1 MKRWFDPVT
10 VSKIFILGKN
20 EVTPTLESFMEPSCI
35 PKKYGGNLNWAWGDV
50 PDLDQETREA
60 LEKDGHKGWVKG
72 PALWL
77 NNERIVVGS
86 ENGKLRRSDKEIAE
100 RKPIV
105 YAADYTEA
113 PVHPNKRGSVASN
126 HRKSLAST
134 GKASVDKQRSDSPTT
149 LVETGAEGAAAATAA
164 TGAAAATATPATPQ
178 PATPQKQPVPSH
190 LAAESIRTS
199 PMGDSQVH
207 LPNAQPAAP
216 ATTAEYISPAVSTQQ
231 LPETSKAHAPQ
242 AASSE
247 PAAAPAPAPAP
258 VAAASSVDPVQSS
271 PKPTAEAAAHPAGH
285 TQPGP
290 LSNHQTQLNRKI
302 AGQLEGE
309 STILIPAEA
318 NGALAHPAIV
328 ASSDKTLGL
337 AMEEDKMALNGKLT
351 TGHASRPHP
360 ERFVTAAEF

>member
-1 MKRWFDPVT
+1 MT

-20 EVTPTLESFMEPSCI
+20 EVTPTLESFMDPSCI
-35 PKKYGGNLNWAWGDV
+35 PKKYGGKLNWAWGDI
-50 PDLDQETREA
+50 PDLDEETREA

-86 ENGKLRRSDKEIAE
+86 ENGKLRRSDKEIADM
-100 RKPIV
+100 KPIV

-113 PVHPNKRGSVASN
+113 PVHPNKRGSITSN
-126 HRKSLAST
+126 HRKSLASN
-134 GKASVDKQRSDSPTT
+134 GKASVDKQRSESPIT
-149 LVETGAEGAAAATAA
+149 LVETEAEAAAAATGATVAA
-164 TGAAAATATPATPQ
+164 TTSATTEPATPK
-178 PATPQKQPVPSH
+178 KQPIPSH

-207 LPNAQPAAP
+207 LPNAQPGAP
-216 ATTAEYISPAVSTQQ
+216 GTTAEYISPVVSTQQ
-231 LPETSKAHAPQ
+231 LPETSQPR
-242 AASSE
+242 AAE
-247 PAAAPAPAPAP
+247 AAPVP
-258 VAAASSVDPVQSS
+258 VAAAAPVDPVQSS
-271 PKPTAEAAAHPAGH
+271 PKSATQAAAHPPGH

-290 LSNHQTQLNRKI
+290 LSNHQTQVNRKI

-318 NGALAHPAIV
+318 NGALPHPAIV
-328 ASSDKTLGL
+328 ASSDRTLGL
-337 AMEEDKMALNGKLT
+337 AMEEEKLALNGKLT
-351 TGHASRPHP
+351 TGHASRPQA